1 MKKKVEANKPKF
13 KPIGKFLSVNTE
25 KKKETTTEA
34 GIIYTDVYAGRY
46 VKSTVVDVGDG
57 LTEDIKPGDTVYW
70 DSKQFKGDEVEGMHI
85 INESWVA
92 VVERE

>member
-1 MKKKVEANKPKF
+1 MKKKSEDKPKF
-13 KPIGKFLSVNTE
+13 KPVGKFLSVTTV
-25 KKKETTTEA
+25 KSVQKTTEH
-34 GIIYTDVYAGRY
+34 GIVYEDKATGRY
-46 VKSTVVDVGDG
+46 VVSTVVDVGDG
-57 LTEDIKPGDTVYW
+57 VEEDIKPGDTVYW